1 MLEKHGI
8 IFTETE
14 HTDNN
19 KTNILIGQ
27 YSGEII
33 SDYANENGINLQVFD
48 AGENKFDKHIL
59 EINNNSNNGDIVII
73 GNGKGS
79 EYYAIATLDQILEQK
94 EGNTLNTLT
103 INDYAY
109 TQYRG
114 IVEGFYGFPY
124 TIETRLELLEFCKRY
139 KMNAYIYGPKSD
151 PYHRPISS
159 WIMERGISC
168 FYNRRTKI

>member
-48 AGENKFDKHIL
+48 AGENKFDEHIL

-79 EYYAIATLDQILEQK
+79 EYYAIATLDQINIKVIGNCVSISGTDSKAAIYTLEGVCIYN
-94 EGNTLNTLT
+94 GNDRDIVISAPGIYILN
-103 INDYAY
+103 
-109 TQYRG
+109 
-114 IVEGFYGFPY
+114 
-124 TIETRLELLEFCKRY
+124 IEKHSQ
-139 KMNAYIYGPKSD
+139 YIYIK
-151 PYHRPISS
+151 
-159 WIMERGISC
+159 
-168 FYNRRTKI
+168 